1 MVADS
6 SFFSVIFYFY
16 FSHSIAWARE
26 REREPF
32 LSNNGSS
39 GLFSLPCISF
49 FLCCSEIFLLYL
61 LCWWWTRFLIT
72 PLVKLVIFHK
82 ASLSPLWM
90 NTIIH
95 VKKSQ
100 HYPYFKEIWR
110 YLGQNQNLGWT
121 CKLHLWVLWLNQMH
135 FKLHSLH
142 RFSNKSMILVSDMNG
157 MDVGLSQASV

>member
-1 MVADS
+1 MLTYTSCGAWRMSFQIRAHGFPS
-6 SFFSVIFYFY
+6 SYSSIEGNLNLHKPCGSRLLFFLCYFLFLFFSFNCMRE
-16 FSHSIAWARE
+16 RE

-95 VKKSQ
+95 MKKSQ
-100 HYPYFKEIWR
+100 HYPYFKEK
-110 YLGQNQNLGWT
+110 YLKIFRAKPKLG
-121 CKLHLWVLWLNQMH
+121 LDL
-135 FKLHSLH
+135 
-142 RFSNKSMILVSDMNG
+142 
-157 MDVGLSQASV
+157 